1 MEELEYVMTPDGYG
15 VVIDMASPSCAMS
28 EEEAVVY
35 TPVAGNRCYTF
46 DELCATGEVANDLCE
61 AIRRIQKN
69 EKHNTEH

>member
-1 MEELEYVMTPDGYG
+1 MEELEYVLTPDGYG

-46 DELCATGEVANDLCE
+46 DDLVATGEVAHDLCE
-61 AIRRIQKN
+61 A
-69 EKHNTEH
+69 HNRLERGYKK